1 MPKPTRAEDL
11 KRGTA
16 IQFGLLDEWIY
27 LRSVTLEFE
36 RIVIQ
41 GFVHPDR
48 ADDRGYVVMSVPPG
62 FIFLA
67 KSKPSQE

>member
-1 MPKPTRAEDL
+1 MTKPTRAEDL

-16 IQFGLLDEWIY
+16 IQFGLLDEWIH
-27 LRSVTLEFE
+27 LQSVTLEGE

-41 GFVHPDR
+41 GVVHPDR

-67 KSKPSQE
+67 TIINQKE